1 MSIYADRNSDFKN
14 KNSKAGY
21 SKSSDSLDKEVEDK
35 GIDSNISTDS
45 EISTFSSAEENYK
58 TKKISQIQLM
68 AGEAG
73 LLIKL
78 IIIKI
83 KQIKYIN
90 FLF

>member
-45 EISTFSSAEENYK
+45 EISTFSSA
-58 TKKISQIQLM
+58 
-68 AGEAG
+68 
-73 LLIKL
+73 
-78 IIIKI
+78 
-83 KQIKYIN
+83 
-90 FLF
+90 